1 MLSPPG
7 WQPYCPADADCLS
20 LFVHVAFKLRLGSL
34 AGEDIQ
40 EVVKRICPL
49 PFVVLFGE
57 IGESLRDRSDTL
69 GCHAFHFHVL

>member
-7 WQPYCPADADCLS
+7 WQPYCPADAKCPG

-34 AGEDIQ
+34 AAEEIQ

-69 GCHAFHFHVL
+69 GCHAFHFQLL